1 MPCEARHS
9 QANRRVT
16 GMRSTSMGEHLYL
29 ADQKKAAF
37 QTFPTP
43 PHPSEKT
50 KNLILHNRYIVL
62 LVRDVLMRVLTNN
75 NAPVLTLIP
84 AWL

>member
-9 QANRRVT
+9 QAYRRVT

-37 QTFPTP
+37 QMFPTP
-43 PHPSEKT
+43 PEKT

-62 LVRDVLMRVLTNN
+62 LVQDVLMRVLTNN

-84 AWL
+84 ARL

>member
-1 MPCEARHS
+1 
-9 QANRRVT
+9 
-16 GMRSTSMGEHLYL
+16 MGEHLYL
-29 ADQKKAAF
+29 ADQRKAAF
-37 QTFPTP
+37 QMFPYP
-43 PHPSEKT
+43 PRKKT

-62 LVRDVLMRVLTNN
+62 LVQDVLMRVLTNN